1 MMCKK
6 ILFITDKKLFHFDN
20 GKFKILYLGGD
31 EDITTKEFTL
41 LKFNTIDDK
50 ISFVT
55 YDDILELK
63 EI

>member
-6 ILFITDKKLFHFDN
+6 SLFITDKKLFHFDN
-20 GKFKILYLGGD
+20 GVFKILHLGGE
-31 EDITTKEFTL
+31 EDFTTKEYTL